1 MEWTDEVWKFT
12 ELNGREIMVSSYGRV
27 IGFKG
32 RIIKPQLM
40 QTGYYVFKYWNG
52 RHVANIEIHR
62 LVAKAFI
69 PNPENKPEVDHID
82 TVRTN
87 NHVNNLRWVTCS
99 ENLRNPL
106 TREKRSKALKGRVIS
121 DETRKLMS
129 ESHKGMRN
137 GLGYRWTDEQKEKI
151 KGRKPVPY
159 KHTDETKSLLSELA
173 KRRAKPIV
181 VFDASGI
188 YLQEFNSVREASM
201 ELNMP
206 KEEIYRGISN
216 DKKSR
221 KGFIFKYKEDLL

>member
-27 IGFKG
+27 IGFNG
-32 RIIKPQLM
+32 RILKPQL
-40 QTGYYVFKYWNG
+40 TRSGYYVIKYWTG
-52 RHVANIEIHR
+52 SHVKNVFVHR
-62 LVAKAFI
+62 LVASAFI
-69 PNPENKPEVDHID
+69 PNPEGKPEVDHID

-106 TREKRSKALKGRVIS
+106 TKEKRSKALKGRKMS
-121 DETRKLMS
+121 DETRKKMS
-129 ESHKGMRN
+129 EAHKGMQN
-137 GLGYRWTDEQKEKI
+137 GLGYRWTEEQKAKI
-151 KGRKPVPY
+151 KGRKPAPY

-173 KRRAKPIV
+173 KRRARPIV

-188 YLQEFNSVREASM
+188 YIQDFNSVREASIQ
-201 ELNMP
+201 LNIS

-216 DKKSR
+216 NKKSR
-221 KGFIFKYKEDLL
+221 KGFIFKYKEVEV

>member
-32 RIIKPQLM
+32 RVIKPQLM

-87 NHVNNLRWVTCS
+87 NHVNNLRWVTRS
-99 ENLRNPL
+99 ENHRNPL
-106 TREKRSKALKGRVIS
+106 TVKRRSEARKGLKMS
-121 DETRKLMS
+121 DETRRRMS
-129 ESHKGMRN
+129 ESKKK
-137 GLGYRWTDEQKEKI
+137 TSKE
-151 KGRKPVPY
+151 
-159 KHTDETKSLLSELA
+159 LSERSSKA
-173 KRRAKPIV
+173 V
-181 VFDASGI
+181 FVFDLSGI
-188 YLQEFNSVREASM
+188 LIDEFKSVKEACIQLGIT
-201 ELNMP
+201 EDGA
-206 KEEIYRGISN
+206 YRCVRN
-216 DKKSR
+216 KKKSHR
-221 KGFIFKYKEDLL
+221 GYMFKYKEDVV